1 MYDTH
6 TNTVTFSE
14 VSLKAQFTKV
24 KKSNKKKKKLS
35 SISETE
41 SDDINKKEHVQ
52 YFDTP
57 AANILST

>member
-24 KKSNKKKKKLS
+24 KKSKKKKKLS

-57 AANILST
+57 AANSLST